1 MSFLFYS
8 MTYLGLISPDEIR
21 PFLNAHFLC
30 CRALSKLMV
39 QPGDSSV
46 KANGA
51 EYLVLSLE
59 KHEWLIK
66 FGMKLCLRKE
76 TNLQDIF
83 HAEIQICKDM
93 VELLPGKI
101 DRMHF
106 RGEGGLTL

>member
-1 MSFLFYS
+1 MI
-8 MTYLGLISPDEIR
+8 YLGLISPDEIR

-46 KANGA
+46 KGSGA

-66 FGMKLCLRKE
+66 FGTKLCLRKE